1 MSRSMS
7 GCISAKAATRG
18 ARNASRKLSEHVI
31 RSRPVSS
38 ELRPASQRSARA
50 TSASMLVAVARS
62 SVPAGVSRGPSARR
76 SISRVSRSASMAAS
90 LRETVDWFTPR
101 AAAAAESDDDRA
113 TARKT
118 RKSSQFMAMHSCII
132 RMRNHGSR
140 GTRAGWQTGPG
151 SSDQD
156 ATADRRIAMT
166 LKSTLTGAGC
176 IAALPAVAAAEMTAM
191 QMALEAG
198 AETLGSDEI
207 AEIIVDKT
215 VKWVAASGDKQVL
228 IHYGDDNTIEGRL
241 IGGNWTG
248 TGFYGVTTDDRICL
262 SWDGRDAGRLRC
274 LHVLMIEDTPHKF
287 RADGSESGALVRI
300 EDGRSF

>member
-1 MSRSMS
+1 
-7 GCISAKAATRG
+7 
-18 ARNASRKLSEHVI
+18 
-31 RSRPVSS
+31 
-38 ELRPASQRSARA
+38 
-50 TSASMLVAVARS
+50 
-62 SVPAGVSRGPSARR
+62 
-76 SISRVSRSASMAAS
+76 
-90 LRETVDWFTPR
+90 
-101 AAAAAESDDDRA
+101 
-113 TARKT
+113 
-118 RKSSQFMAMHSCII
+118 
-132 RMRNHGSR
+132 
-140 GTRAGWQTGPG
+140 
-151 SSDQD
+151 
-156 ATADRRIAMT
+156 MT
-166 LKSTLTGAGC
+166 LKSTLTGAAC

-191 QMALEAG
+191 QMALQAG

-207 AEIIVDKT
+207 AEIMVDKT